1 VLNVARAPYDKI
13 AFLYNFIVKN
23 ILKDYVSSLRLIDK
37 HLVIEK
43 NQKVLDIGGGTGLYA
58 THLIDKVKT
67 VTVVDLSFKMLK
79 KINNLKILVLQADGS
94 KLPIKDCIFDV
105 AILIDVLHHINK
117 NIQRQIIS
125 EVYRVL
131 KKGGRIFVIEPF
143 YKNDFKT
150 RFFIKLEDL
159 FSGKTYHINPG
170 TIEVWLKE
178 LDFKN
183 LKITYPIKQSCKFTI
198 IAQK

>member
-1 VLNVARAPYDKI
+1 MARATYDKI

-37 HLVIEK
+37 HLVVEK

-58 THLIDKVKT
+58 DHLIDKVKT
-67 VTVVDLSFKMLK
+67 VTVVDSSFKMLK

-94 KLPIKDCIFDV
+94 KLPIQDCVFDV
-105 AILIDVLHHINK
+105 AILIDVLHHIDK

-131 KKGGRIFVIEPF
+131 KKGGRVFVLELF

-150 RFFIKLEDL
+150 RFFIKLEVL
-159 FSGKTYHINPG
+159 TSGKTYHIYPG
-170 TIEVWLKE
+170 TIEGWLKE
-178 LDFKN
+178 LGFID
-183 LKITYPIKQSCKFTI
+183 LKITYPIEPSIKYTI